1 MHWTTSTIFR
11 SCISTLGLAVIGWTL
26 TSGARGAD
34 DVAAGMLT
42 LNDNGGWSWFEDERA
57 IVDAVHD
64 QLLVSSVANGNGT
77 DGAERSGDID
87 VATLNLAD
95 MSVERFVLQP
105 ALAADDHNS
114 AALIVRPDGR
124 YLATYGTHAAG
135 GESGQQSRYRVST
148 DPGDSSTWN
157 SAQTFDNNA
166 SMTYSNLHYLPNDN
180 GGAGRMYD
188 FLRTNN
194 FDPNI
199 LISDDQGTTWSYGG
213 KLLTEGGGSDRPY
226 VRYFTSGDRIH
237 FITTERHPRD
247 FDNSVYYG
255 YVQDGQLFNVNGT
268 IIDSDLFDGNGVAP
282 ATLTP
287 VFTTGT
293 VVDGAAM
300 RRAWTID
307 VAVDS
312 GDHPVAVFQARA
324 NGNDTDHRFF
334 YGRWDGSQWQVNQM
348 AYAGS
353 YLYASENDYTGLVSI
368 DPNDPSTVYL
378 SSEVNPATK
387 AQLIGADGL
396 RHYELFKGNTSDN
409 GVTWKWTPITLNSTV
424 DNIRPVVPEWDGNN
438 TVVLWLRGKYNA
450 YTNYDLDVVG
460 LINPQLPDPQL
471 ALAIDFGASGQVVQ
485 TGFQAFTRDVNPA
498 GDAQSEAYNSP
509 SAASGQQL
517 TVTLGGGDV
526 QFADRGDD
534 VAGPIGEVA
543 DDFVYLD
550 DQLSLTFGN
559 LKQGNYQLVLYSHD
573 RDANELTYDIL
584 LNGAN
589 LGRLNP
595 VSGADPT
602 IGISSARIAFGTNG
616 TGDVTFTL
624 DGIGS
629 GASVVLNGL
638 ELYSVG
644 DYTTALP
651 PFDLNADGDLDLID
665 YQIFLAGLH
674 ADLSGLT
681 SEEAYQMGDLNGDFQ
696 NNFVDF
702 QLFKQGYDE
711 WNGQGAF
718 ALAMAGVPEPP
729 TLALFV
735 VGLTCG
741 SWLRAM
747 PAQGSRFPTA
757 YSPVRSNH
765 NSVVR

>member
-1 MHWTTSTIFR
+1 
-11 SCISTLGLAVIGWTL
+11 
-26 TSGARGAD
+26 
-34 DVAAGMLT
+34 
-42 LNDNGGWSWFEDERA
+42 
-57 IVDAVHD
+57 
-64 QLLVSSVANGNGT
+64 
-77 DGAERSGDID
+77 
-87 VATLNLAD
+87 
-95 MSVERFVLQP
+95 
-105 ALAADDHNS
+105 
-114 AALIVRPDGR
+114 
-124 YLATYGTHAAG
+124 
-135 GESGQQSRYRVST
+135 
-148 DPGDSSTWN
+148 
-157 SAQTFDNNA
+157 
-166 SMTYSNLHYLPNDN
+166 
-180 GGAGRMYD
+180 
-188 FLRTNN
+188 
-194 FDPNI
+194 
-199 LISDDQGTTWSYGG
+199 
-213 KLLTEGGGSDRPY
+213 
-226 VRYFTSGDRIH
+226 
-237 FITTERHPRD
+237 
-247 FDNSVYYG
+247 
-255 YVQDGQLFNVNGT
+255 
-268 IIDSDLFDGNGVAP
+268 
-282 ATLTP
+282 
-287 VFTTGT
+287 
-293 VVDGAAM
+293 
-300 RRAWTID
+300 
-307 VAVDS
+307 
-312 GDHPVAVFQARA
+312 
-324 NGNDTDHRFF
+324 
-334 YGRWDGSQWQVNQM
+334 
-348 AYAGS
+348 
-353 YLYASENDYTGLVSI
+353 
-368 DPNDPSTVYL
+368 
-378 SSEVNPATK
+378 
-387 AQLIGADGL
+387 
-396 RHYELFKGNTSDN
+396 
-409 GVTWKWTPITLNSTV
+409 
-424 DNIRPVVPEWDGNN
+424 
-438 TVVLWLRGKYNA
+438 
-450 YTNYDLDVVG
+450 
-460 LINPQLPDPQL
+460 
-471 ALAIDFGASGQVVQ
+471 
-485 TGFQAFTRDVNPA
+485 
-498 GDAQSEAYNSP
+498 
-509 SAASGQQL
+509 
-517 TVTLGGGDV
+517 
-526 QFADRGDD
+526 